1 MDIVVAGHICLDIIP
16 DWKIGSIKNIVPGH
30 VLEME
35 GLKLS
40 TGGAVANTGIALKKL
55 GIRTTLLGKIGAD
68 VFGKIILENLQKED
82 KTLAENMIISKNDI
96 SSYTI
101 VLNPPDTDR
110 IFLHYPGPNHTFNA
124 DDIPYEKIINSRIF
138 HFGYP
143 PLMQKFFENDGK
155 ELVKMLRRIKDMN
168 IITSLDMAMPD
179 PESPA
184 GKVDWLRYFKNIL
197 PLVDIFMP
205 SIDELLFMLRPE
217 KYNKIF
223 KKGERFDLKLLDQF
237 SEQLIDYGANVVAIK
252 LGDQGLYLK
261 THQIEKSNFA
271 SMIKQQ
277 DWHYRQLL
285 SPCFAAE
292 VKGTTGTGDATIAG
306 FLTQILKGRGPEKC
320 LTFAVAVGAFCVEAV
335 DATEGIVTSHEIV
348 KRINSGWEYLPLSVS
363 MENWKYDDKYKIW
376 KGPEDRFRC

>member
-16 DWKIGSIKNIVPGH
+16 DWRIGSIKTIIPGH
-30 VLEME
+30 ILEMS

-55 GIRTTLLGKIGAD
+55 GISTALLGKVGTDA
-68 VFGKIILENLQKED
+68 FGKVILEILKKEG
-82 KTLAENMIISKNDI
+82 KTLAENMIISGNEV

-110 IFLHYPGPNHTFNA
+110 IFLHYPGPNHTFTAN
-124 DDIPYEKIINSRIF
+124 DIPYEKIKSSRIF

-143 PLMQKFFENDGK
+143 PLMQKFYENDGK
-155 ELVKMLRRIKDMN
+155 ELVKMFQRIRKMK

-184 GKVDWLRYFKNIL
+184 GRVDWFKFFKNVL

-205 SIDELLFMLRPE
+205 SIDELLYMLRPE
-217 KYNKIF
+217 KYNKIYE
-223 KKGERFDLKLLDQF
+223 KRERFDMVLLNQLAK
-237 SEQLIDYGANVVAIK
+237 QLIDYGTKVVAIK
-252 LGDQGLYLK
+252 LGDQGLYLR
-261 THQIEKSNFA
+261 THQIEKSNL
-271 SMIKQQ
+271 SSIINHQ
-277 DWHYRQLL
+277 DWNYRQLL

-306 FLTQILKGRGPEKC
+306 FLAELLKGGEPEKC
-320 LTFAVAVGAFCVEAV
+320 ITLATAVGACCVEAV
-335 DATEGIVTSHEIV
+335 DATEGIRPLPEIIKRVT
-348 KRINSGWEYLPLSVS
+348 SGWERLSLSIPLDH
-363 MENWKYDDKYKIW
+363 WKFDYQYKIW
-376 KGPEDRFRC
+376 KGPEDQVR